1 MRIQERDRRMVRDVF
16 LHRVVRRDD
25 LIGLGHF
32 NSVPRCNQRLSQ
44 LVSAK
49 WLRRIDRVNG
59 LLVGQGVYAPG
70 PAATGF
76 LMEELDVA
84 MEEAKKQSRSPE
96 GPLLIEHALR
106 VLDFRQQLTSE
117 VQRAGL
123 DSVEW
128 LCEPECL
135 HEFQSKR
142 SNVGTWTKTLVK
154 PDAYFLL
161 ETPSH
166 RLDCFLEADLG
177 HVALPRFAE
186 KLRTYDRYVESGAF
200 RDAYRAEGFCVL
212 TVTVG
217 ERRLSNLA
225 ALPTKRCRHLLT
237 TWARLER
244 AGILRDSW
252 TGAGG
257 SRVSLLG
264 AASRKEPDR

>member
-1 MRIQERDRRMVRDVF
+1 MVRDVF

-44 LVSAK
+44 LVSAR

-70 PAATGF
+70 PAAIGF

-84 MEEAKKQSRSPE
+84 LDEAKKQSRSPE

-106 VLDFRQQLTSE
+106 VLDFRQQLTRE
-117 VQRAGL
+117 VLAAG
-123 DSVEW
+123 SGRVEW

-135 HEFQSKR
+135 HEFQSKP
-142 SNVGTWTKTLVK
+142 SNASGWTKTLVK

-161 ETPSH
+161 ETPSR

-177 HVALPRFAE
+177 HVALPRFGE

-200 RDAYRAEGFCVL
+200 QDAYRADGFCVL

-217 ERRLSNLA
+217 ERRLSHLA
-225 ALPTKRCRHLLT
+225 ALPTRRCQHLLT
-237 TWARLER
+237 TWTRLER
-244 AGILRDSW
+244 GGILRDSW
-252 TGAGG
+252 TGAGD
-257 SRVSLLG
+257 SRVTLLG
-264 AASRKEPDR
+264 AAHGKERDR